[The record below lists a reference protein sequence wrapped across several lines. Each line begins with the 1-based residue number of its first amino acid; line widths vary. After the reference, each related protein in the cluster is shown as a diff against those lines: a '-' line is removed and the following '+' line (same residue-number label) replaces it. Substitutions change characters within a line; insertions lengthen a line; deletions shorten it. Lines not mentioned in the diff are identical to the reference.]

1 MNTAE
6 HPRRRRLLTSLA
18 AVFLAAALSGCGAAS
33 PGGTSDDVALD
44 PNGELTFG
52 YFEPATS
59 LDPHEGTSSQDIPWL
74 LPVYDSLFSNSADG
88 DVAPGLAESWELT
101 DSALTVTLRDG
112 LTFHDGDVL
121 DANAVVANIE
131 RGKNLETSSVKGDL
145 ATVASVAAQDD
156 LTVVFT
162 LTEPDAALPAK
173 LADRAGMIVSP
184 KAFDDG
190 TNLAIAPV
198 GAGPWKLVQYSP
210 GDRLVVEK
218 FDGYWNPD
226 AVKLQELTIRLIDDD
241 DTRLNAVRAGEV
253 DVAQISAGQVQ
264 LASADS
270 SLEVR
275 TDPALAIDHIGLNIA
290 TPPFDDPMVREAI
303 NYAIDREALLEG
315 LYRGTG
321 TIAWQPFPPGYFAH
335 NPDLEEMYPYD
346 PDKAKD
352 LLAEAGYPDG
362 FTFDFKTNNQPFRV
376 QATQAIAAMLEDVGI
391 KSNIIPLEGPA
402 LLDEFYYQKTVPA
415 YFTPWGGRADP
426 SQTLDNIFGP
436 DGLNNPAKIT
446 DPELA
451 ELLDEARASG
461 DQERRAELFQE
472 ASANI
477 MEDSRMIPLVFPGV
491 TTAVRDNVV
500 GFSTGV
506 TGKANFLNVG
516 VKASAG

>member
-6 HPRRRRLLTSLA
+6 SRRKRRLVVS
-18 AVFLAAALSGCGAAS
+18 AAAILVAATLTACSGTG
-33 PGGTSDDVALD
+33 SDDSGADIALD

-59 LDPHEGTSSQDIPWL
+59 LDPQEGTSSQDLPWL
-74 LPVYDSLFSNSADG
+74 LPVYESLFSYSADG
-88 DVAPGLAESWELT
+88 DVAPGLAETWELSDT
-101 DSALTVTLRDG
+101 TLTMTLHEG
-112 LTFHDGDVL
+112 LTFHDGTIL
-121 DANAVVANIE
+121 DAAAVVSNIE
-131 RGKNLETSSVKGDL
+131 RGKNLPTSSIVADL
-145 ATVASVAAQDD
+145 ATIATVEAQDD

-173 LADRAGMIVSP
+173 LADRAGMMVSP
-184 KAFDDG
+184 SAFEDG
-190 TNLAIAPV
+190 TNLAISPD
-198 GAGPWKLVQYSP
+198 GAGPWKLVEYSP
-210 GDRLVVEK
+210 GDRLVVER

-226 AVKLQELTIRLIDDD
+226 AVELQQLTIRLIDDD

-253 DVAQISAGQVQ
+253 DVAQISAAQVQ
-264 LASADS
+264 LASADQT
-270 SLEVR
+270 LEVR

-290 TPPFDDPMVREAI
+290 MPPFDDPLVREAI

-321 TIAWQPFPPGYFAH
+321 TIAWQPFPPDYFAS
-335 NPDLEEMYPYD
+335 NPDLEEMYPYN
-346 PDKAKD
+346 PEKAKE
-352 LLAEAGYPDG
+352 LLDEAGYPDG

-376 QATQAIAAMLEDVGI
+376 QATEAIAAMLADIGI
-391 KSNIIPLEGPA
+391 DSNIIPLEGPA
-402 LLDEFYYQKTVPA
+402 LLDEFYYQQAVSA

-426 SQTLDNIFGP
+426 SQTLDNLFGP

-446 DPELA
+446 DSDLET
-451 ELLDEARASG
+451 LLTEARESG
-461 DQERRAELFQE
+461 DRDQRTTLFQE

-477 MEDSRMIPLVFPGV
+477 MENSRMIPLMFPGV

-516 VKASAG
+516 VTAAAG